1 MKGRNIKT
9 FKKDYTII
17 SIVLNTVVHNRLH
30 SDNFVDLQNIL
41 INAL

>member
-1 MKGRNIKT
+1 MKGSNIKT
-9 FKKDYTII
+9 FKKNYTII
-17 SIVLNTVVHNRLH
+17 SIVLNIIDRLH